1 MSDQAPVEP
10 VNAANG
16 DQDADAAKAGNAA
29 SSGKAANAGS
39 AADTANAGK
48 PGDSERVADAGQ
60 QADSGKAVDAGKPA
74 EARGAADPAFPAI
87 TADDLYLF
95 NEGTQVRLYDQ
106 LGAHPVWADEGEE
119 RRLVGT
125 RFAVWAPN
133 ARYVAVIGDWN
144 GWDRG
149 AHPLA
154 SRGGSGVWEGCV
166 PGAGPGARY
175 KYHIVSQHRG
185 YRVDKA
191 DPLAFHAETPPYQAS
206 IVWELD
212 YAWGDASWMA
222 ERGARQSLGAP
233 ISTYEVHLG
242 SWRRVPGDGNRSL
255 SYREAAPQLAD
266 HVLRMGFTHVELMP
280 VMEHPFYGS
289 WGYQVTGFFAP
300 TSRYGTPQDLM
311 YLIDYLHQRGIG
323 VILDWVPSHFPND
336 EHALA
341 FFDGTHLYEHADPR
355 KGFQPDWGSLIF
367 NYGRSEVRSFLI
379 SSAHFW
385 LQRYHADGLRLDA
398 VASMLY
404 LDYSRQ
410 AGQWLP
416 NVHGGRENLEAI
428 EFLRELNAAV
438 YRDFPDVQTVAE
450 ESTAWPMVSRP
461 VYLGG
466 LGFGFKWDMGWMHD
480 TLSYLAQDPIYRRFH
495 QNELTFRGIY
505 AWTENFVLPLSH
517 DEVVY
522 GKGSLLAKMP
532 GDRWQRFAN
541 LRLLYAWM
549 FAQPGKKLLFMGG
562 ELAQEREWS
571 HESSLDWH
579 LLDGDPAHAGHAAVA
594 RWLEDL
600 NRLYRERPAMHQL
613 DCSAAGFSWIDGSDA
628 EHSVLAFV
636 RQGKVGTVPVVAVF
650 NFTPVPRTNYRLGVP
665 GGGYWREVLN
675 SDARHYGGSGMGN
688 MGGVEAA
695 PLPLHGRSH
704 SLALTLPP
712 LGALFL
718 ESTAGSIAAEAA
730 ELQRAAATVPAAAR
744 PEASETA
751 AQSAMS
757 ETAAP
762 PKESEPA
769 DEEAGDDTGR

>member
-1 MSDQAPVEP
+1 VTEHEP
-10 VNAANG
+10 VRSASP
-16 DQDADAAKAGNAA
+16 AKA
-29 SSGKAANAGS
+29 AGS
-39 AADTANAGK
+39 ASQLDAAHAAGAEDAAAAGGGTSGPESAATAA
-48 PGDSERVADAGQ
+48 SA
-60 QADSGKAVDAGKPA
+60 AVS
-74 EARGAADPAFPAI
+74 AI
-87 TADDLYLF
+87 TAEDLYLF
-95 NEGTQVRLYDQ
+95 NEGTQVRLYQ
-106 LGAHPVWADEGEE
+106 HLGAHTVWEGEGE
-119 RRLVGT
+119 ARRLAGT

-133 ARYVAVIGDWN
+133 ARYVAAIGDWN

-154 SRGGSGVWEGCV
+154 VRGGSGVWEGFV
-166 PGAGPGARY
+166 PGVGPGARY
-175 KYHIVSQHRG
+175 KYHIASQYRG

-191 DPLAFHAETPPYQAS
+191 DPLAFYAETPPHQAS
-206 IVWELD
+206 MVWDLD
-212 YAWGDASWMA
+212 YSWGDESWMA
-222 ERGARQSLGAP
+222 DRGGRQSLGAP
-233 ISTYEVHLG
+233 ISIYELHLG
-242 SWRRVPGDGNRSL
+242 SWRRVPEAGNRSL
-255 SYREAAPQLAD
+255 SYREAAPLLAD
-266 HVLRMGFTHVELMP
+266 HVTRMGFTHVELMP

-311 YLIDYLHQRGIG
+311 YLIDYLHQQGIG

-355 KGFQPDWGSLIF
+355 RGFQPDWGSLIF
-367 NYGRSEVRSFLI
+367 NYGRQEVRSFLI

-385 LQRYHADGLRLDA
+385 LERYHADGLRLDA

-410 AGQWLP
+410 EGQWLP

-428 EFLRELNAAV
+428 DFLRDLNAAV

-461 VYLGG
+461 LYLGG

-579 LLDGDPAHAGHAAVA
+579 LLDGDPGHAGHAGIA

-600 NRLYRERPAMHQL
+600 NRFYRERPAMHQL
-613 DCSAAGFSWIDGSDA
+613 DCDARGFSWIDGSDA
-628 EHSVLAFV
+628 EHSVLSFV
-636 RQGKVGTVPVVAVF
+636 RMAEMETETGAGTAPVVAVF
-650 NFTPVPRTNYRLGVP
+650 NFTPVSRTNYRIGVP
-665 GGGYWREVLN
+665 GGGYWREALN
-675 SDARHYGGSGMGN
+675 SDASHYGGGGMGN
-688 MGGVEAA
+688 MGGVEAS

-712 LGALFL
+712 LAALFL
-718 ESTAGSIAAEAA
+718 ESRDAAEAA
-730 ELQRAAATVPAAAR
+730 ERGRAAAAGAEEAEAEEA
-744 PEASETA
+744 EASPRDR
-751 AQSAMS
+751 S
-757 ETAAP
+757 
-762 PKESEPA
+762 
-769 DEEAGDDTGR
+769 